1 MQRSWTKFMHSIGNV
16 IWRYFVLD
24 GAALADPACL
34 QVDGGA
40 QHLDHRPTLV
50 GSIIL
55 FLVGAISLI
64 QPYCWA
70 RWAIGLNSAG

>member
-1 MQRSWTKFMHSIGNV
+1 MDSIGDV
-16 IWRYFVLD
+16 IWRFFVLD

-34 QVDGGA
+34 QADGGA
-40 QHLDHRPTLV
+40 QHLDPRPTLI

-64 QPYCWA
+64 QP
-70 RWAIGLNSAG
+70 